1 MREYHAIIKN
11 MKKFAAVI
19 LAIMFGSLT
28 LPALAISDV
37 QKTSVA
43 DNCSAIKDNLKKVQK
58 LDAKARVFLG
68 GHYEAILNKYLTPL
82 NVRLVEN
89 NISNVGLIENQNN
102 FGKTKALFA
111 SDFINYQQGL
121 EELIAMDCKNN
132 PEGFYDKLVKVRQ
145 KRKVVEQD
153 ILKMRQ
159 MLSEQANLVKEM
171 RGKV

>member
-1 MREYHAIIKN
+1 
-11 MKKFAAVI
+11 MKKFVAMI
-19 LAIMFGSLT
+19 LSLMLSLLA
-28 LPALAISDV
+28 LPASAISEA
-37 QKTSVA
+37 QEASIT
-43 DNCSAIKDNLKKVQK
+43 DNCSTIKENLKKVQK

-68 GHYEAILNKYLTPL
+68 GHYETILNKYLTPL

-102 FGKTKALFA
+102 FGKAKTLFA

-132 PEGFYDKLVKVRQ
+132 PEVFYNKLVKVRQ

-159 MLSEQANLVKEM
+159 MLSEQMNLVKET